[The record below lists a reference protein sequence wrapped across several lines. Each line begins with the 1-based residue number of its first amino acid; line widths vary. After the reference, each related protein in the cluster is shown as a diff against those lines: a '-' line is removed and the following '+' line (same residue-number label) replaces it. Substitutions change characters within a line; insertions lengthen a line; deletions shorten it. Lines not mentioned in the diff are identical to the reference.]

1 METTVALEPQGWPR
15 GDIVKS
21 WRPPRRVGWF
31 GGFGSKRGSLHCAS
45 YIQELLVVDRGFT
58 ASLVLHSSHICSS
71 SAMPP
76 LHHTRRSRRLSRKS
90 PVQVSD
96 YDWQGAAPLQLFHS
110 GSDVEITPPAVHPLP
125 PSPSTCTTNSS
136 DSPPAIVTHL
146 PFTPG
151 TSHTRNRKEGHIPR
165 PPNAFMVFR
174 SWLWNKDNLKSIER
188 DNRNVS
194 RIAGR
199 YWNALSEAERAPFRS
214 LAEEAKAR
222 HAQLYP
228 EYRYSP
234 GSQKKP
240 KVAQRRSHRST
251 EVENDKCNKVVDLLL
266 GGVTSRDLAKRLGD
280 AHQNVQPDQGAVEG
294 TSSQPPNAVTRNKPK
309 RPVEPHGESPVP
321 QPRSKKQKTLLP
333 PPPISTPLLQY
344 PISLPVLPATEER
357 SEPAP
362 TPELLTRTPELVYPG
377 DNAEEFVTTDD
388 IPYLALDIRNDV
400 MDKGEDIDFHT
411 FFPSHLKPAAY
422 SVFSGVK
429 PEASLFVDSCMLG
442 AYTAD
447 PMAFTSA
454 PFNDF
459 DIGPY
464 SSLNSEL
471 VPLGSPVFSNP
482 FDPSTPTAEHAA
494 LLGTLD
500 QLFGQPI
507 SPLTQNFP
515 TEIW

>member
-1 METTVALEPQGWPR
+1 
-15 GDIVKS
+15 
-21 WRPPRRVGWF
+21 
-31 GGFGSKRGSLHCAS
+31 
-45 YIQELLVVDRGFT
+45 
-58 ASLVLHSSHICSS
+58 
-71 SAMPP
+71 MPP

-110 GSDVEITPPAVHPLP
+110 GSDVEITPPAIHPLP

-199 YWNALSEAERAPFRS
+199 YWNELSEAERAPFRS
-214 LAEEAKAR
+214 MAEEAKAR

-251 EVENDKCNKVVDLLL
+251 EVENDKCNKVADLLL
-266 GGVTSRDLAKRLGD
+266 CGVTSRDLAKRLGE
-280 AHQNVQPDQGAVEG
+280 AHQNVQSDQGAVEG
-294 TSSQPPNAVTRNKPK
+294 MPSQPPNAVTRNKPK
-309 RPVEPHGESPVP
+309 RHVEPHGESPVP

-344 PISLPVLPATEER
+344 PGFPSRPSATEER

-362 TPELLTRTPELVYPG
+362 TPDVLTRTPELVYPG
-377 DNAEEFVTTDD
+377 DNAEVFVTTDD
-388 IPYLALDIRNDV
+388 IPLSLPRHPQRYDV
-400 MDKGEDIDFHT
+400 DFHT

-459 DIGPY
+459 DIGSY
-464 SSLNSEL
+464 SILDSEL

-482 FDPSTPTAEHAA
+482 FDPSTPTAEQAA

-507 SPLTQNFP
+507 SPLT
-515 TEIW
+515 TENW